1 MGATC
6 ASLTM
11 SEYTYRS
18 QVIKALKR
26 MRSDPQAVEN
36 SANPGC
42 PDVEC
47 LRGWLE
53 LKYLPKWPKQH
64 DTTVTIDHYTQQ
76 QRNFLRRRWK
86 AGGGAWL
93 LLRVGSRG
101 VIENLLFDGLTAW
114 EFVGRVP
121 RARLTDLAILHS
133 YGRIAT
139 SDLDEMLTR

>member
-1 MGATC
+1 MG
-6 ASLTM
+6 
-11 SEYTYRS
+11 EYNYRA
-18 QVIKALKR
+18 QVIKALR
-26 MRSDPQAVEN
+26 RLRSDPQAVEN

-53 LKYLPKWPKQH
+53 LKYAPCWPKQN
-64 DTTVTIDHYTQQ
+64 DTPLRLPKYKQH
-76 QRNFLRRRWK
+76 QRNWLRRRWN

-101 VIENLLFDGLTAW
+101 VVENLLFDGLTAH

-121 RARLTDLAILHS
+121 RDELIERALLHS
-133 YGRIAT
+133 YGKIAVA
-139 SDLDEMLTR
+139 DLDELLQR

>member
-1 MGATC
+1 
-6 ASLTM
+6 M

-53 LKYLPKWPKQH
+53 LKYLPNWPKQM
-64 DTTVTIDHYTQQ
+64 DTVVRIDHYTQQ
-76 QRNFLRRRWK
+76 QRNFLRRRWN

-101 VIENLLFDGLTAW
+101 TIENLLFEAPEAW
-114 EFVGRVP
+114 EWVGRVP
-121 RARLTDLAILHS
+121 RARLVDLAILHS

-139 SDLDEMLTR
+139 ADLDETLRR

>member
-1 MGATC
+1 MG
-6 ASLTM
+6 
-11 SEYTYRS
+11 EYNYRS
-18 QVIKALKR
+18 TVMKALKR
-26 MRSDPQAVEN
+26 IRSDPQAVEN

-53 LKYLPKWPKQH
+53 LKYLPGWPKQP
-64 DTTVTIDHYTQQ
+64 DTVVTIDHYKQQ
-76 QRNFLRRRWK
+76 QRNFLRRRWN

-101 VIENLLFDGLTAW
+101 VVENLLFDGLTAW

-121 RARLTDLAILHS
+121 RDRLVSLAILHS
-133 YGRIAT
+133 YGRISAT
-139 SDLDEMLTR
+139 DMDEMLRR